1 MACYFYILHS
11 STLNRYYVSHT
22 CDSLEER
29 LRRHLSNHN
38 GFTGKTPDW
47 KIAYFETF
55 SDKSYAYARE
65 REVKR
70 WKSKKKLIALITSSA
85 GSEHSD

>member
-11 STLNRYYVSHT
+11 STLNRYYIGHT

-38 GFTGKTPDW
+38 GFTGKTTDW
-47 KIAYFETF
+47 KIVYHESFP
-55 SDKSYAYARE
+55 DKSKAYARE
-65 REVKR
+65 REVKS
-70 WKSKKKLIALITSSA
+70 WKSKKKIISLIKSSA